1 MGSYET
7 FVKQIAWQINQ
18 HSPPPHPL
26 SQSARHVYYNI
37 IVGAEIS
44 EQATLE
50 SNSSVMN
57 TASV

>member
-7 FVKQIAWQINQ
+7 FVKQIAWQINE
-18 HSPPPHPL
+18 HPPLPPL

-37 IVGAEIS
+37 TVGAEIS
-44 EQATLE
+44 ERTSLE
-50 SNSSVMN
+50 SHSSVMH